1 MSVFGFIENF
11 FFISLGI
18 VIGLILLLVYHFKNR
33 MAVAEKKSES
43 MYGLLS
49 AVVKEIKSLR
59 GMFGIGGSKPE
70 DVCLSDMNISNQTY
84 SVAQKTQPEVNITVT
99 ESRGV
104 LQPQEVIMVDLT
116 ESAVSATQKIVVS
129 DDESDS
135 DEESESSES
144 DEDVDDEEELKDLEE
159 EKDQD
164 LEEDPEE
171 EEDDLDED
179 EEDDVD
185 EDSVSEPEPETET
198 EPEPEPKV
206 DEDEEDPEDED
217 EDEDDDLDVKDLE
230 AENVA
235 SQPIVV
241 NDFEILDLE
250 DHIDITPVIPSISI
264 REPTP
269 VREPAPVA
277 IREPAPVVI
286 RELAPVAAV
295 ITPAPLVVDVA
306 STPNVFTLDA
316 LRKMNVNQLKT
327 VALQLGVTTD
337 TSKLKR
343 PELIA
348 LINTHK

>member
-159 EKDQD
+159 DQA
-164 LEEDPEE
+164 EE
-171 EEDDLDED
+171 EEDLDED
-179 EEDDVD
+179 EDEDDLDEDDVD
-185 EDSVSEPEPETET
+185 EDSVSEPEPE
-198 EPEPEPKV
+198 PAV
-206 DEDEEDPEDED
+206 DEDEEDPE
-217 EDEDDDLDVKDLE
+217 DDLDVKDLE

-250 DHIDITPVIPSISI
+250 DHIDITPVLPSISI
-264 REPTP
+264 SEPAP

-286 RELAPVAAV
+286 REPAPVAAV
-295 ITPAPLVVDVA
+295 ITPAPLIVDVA

>member
-1 MSVFGFIENF
+1 
-11 FFISLGI
+11 
-18 VIGLILLLVYHFKNR
+18 

-84 SVAQKTQPEVNITVT
+84 PVAPKTQPEVNITVT
-99 ESRGV
+99 ESKIDSP
-104 LQPQEVIMVDLT
+104 PQEVIMVNLT
-116 ESAVSATQKIVVS
+116 DTVDAKQKIVVS

-135 DEESESSES
+135 DEYSESSES
-144 DEDVDDEEELKDLEE
+144 DLEE
-159 EKDQD
+159 ED
-164 LEEDPEE
+164 LDDEEDPEE
-171 EEDDLDED
+171 EDLDQEADEEDPEED
-179 EEDDVD
+179 EENQDPEEEDLDDD
-185 EDSVSEPEPETET
+185 EDSVSEPEPTL
-198 EPEPEPKV
+198 
-206 DEDEEDPEDED
+206 DLDEEYPEDMD
-217 EDEDDDLDVKDLE
+217 VDVKDLE
-230 AENVA
+230 AVNVD
-235 SQPIVV
+235 SQPISV
-241 NDFEILDLE
+241 NDLEILDLE
-250 DHIDITPVIPSISI
+250 DHIENYSEITPVLSTIAVPEPTPVVAVPHVVPHVVPSPVVPSPVVPSPVITPVIPH
-264 REPTP
+264 
-269 VREPAPVA
+269 
-277 IREPAPVVI
+277 VV
-286 RELAPVAAV
+286 PSTVV
-295 ITPAPLVVDVA
+295 PSVVPSTVVPSPAPLVVDV

>member
-159 EKDQD
+159 DQA
-164 LEEDPEE
+164 EE
-171 EEDDLDED
+171 EEDLDED
-179 EEDDVD
+179 EDEDDLDEDDVD
-185 EDSVSEPEPETET
+185 EDSVSEPEPE
-198 EPEPEPKV
+198 PAV
-206 DEDEEDPEDED
+206 DEDEEDPE
-217 EDEDDDLDVKDLE
+217 DDLDVKDLE

-250 DHIDITPVIPSISI
+250 DHIDITPVLPSISI

-286 RELAPVAAV
+286 REPAPVAAV
-295 ITPAPLVVDVA
+295 ITPAPLIVDVA